1 MRMPSRDVSQVRFE
15 QLKSQ
20 KSDIVLYIR
29 MSQIYHRIWAVLFR
43 MNLQAEIEKG
53 TDGEGGNT
61 DTVKLLLKDIV

>member
-1 MRMPSRDVSQVRFE
+1 
-15 QLKSQ
+15 
-20 KSDIVLYIR
+20 
-29 MSQIYHRIWAVLFR
+29 